1 MTSVTELVEISS
13 QQKFI
18 DFSMA
23 ILEGKQ
29 DFPANLKFKDWP
41 KIELNIK
48 GGRYHSSLP
57 TSVMDGFVQFQN
69 DVYLAFALIK
79 YGVADL
85 RKLSA
90 TEKQGLELVFEIK
103 EGSTDG
109 NSPTDEWANKAF
121 EFLGN
126 IMSGMNSRDKAAVLA
141 TLVFGV
147 GGYFAFDSYQSN
159 QTEQVKVQK
168 DVELARLK
176 VESEK
181 VTAEIQ
187 KQSVTALQDANQT
200 MQEITIAILQQKII
214 EEASDEILAR
224 VKPASAQFKEGHR
237 AVVRSA
243 QDAEQITIANVVLDK
258 EAIKEVAKKPR
269 PVRERQTLTVE
280 CIIQGMKRHKG
291 FMTFNVSCDAGE
303 FPLRVA
309 TNIEGAKAETDM
321 LFEALRTGKQVKI
334 NLNANYIDQKIEK
347 AQFVGVVK
355 EASTKL

>member
-1 MTSVTELVEISS
+1 MTSVTELFEISS

-23 ILEGKQ
+23 VLEGKL
-29 DFPANLKFKDWP
+29 DFPANVKFKNWP

-48 GGRYHSSLP
+48 GKRYHSSLP
-57 TSVMDGFVQFQN
+57 TSVMEGFVQFQN

-90 TEKQGLELVFEIK
+90 TEKQDLELIFEIK
-103 EGSTDG
+103 EGSTDS
-109 NSPTDEWANKAF
+109 NSTIDDWANKALGS
-121 EFLGN
+121 LGN
-126 IMSGMNSRDKAAVLA
+126 IMSGMNSRDKAAVLI
-141 TLVFGV
+141 TLVLGA

-181 VTAEIQ
+181 VTAETQ
-187 KQSVTALQDANQT
+187 KQSIAALQDANQQIQKVT
-200 MQEITIAILQQKII
+200 VAALQQKIT
-214 EEASDEILAR
+214 EEASEETLTRI
-224 VKPASAQFKEGHR
+224 KTASAQFNAGHR

-243 QDAEQITIANVVLDK
+243 QDAEQITIASAVLDK
-258 EAIKEVAKKPR
+258 EAIKEIAKKPR
-269 PVRERQTLTVE
+269 PVRDRQPLTVE
-280 CIIQGMKRHKG
+280 CIMQGMKRHKD
-291 FMTFNVSCDAGE
+291 FMTFNVSCPAGE

-309 TNIEGAKAETDM
+309 TNIEGAKSEVDV
-321 LFEALRTGKQVKI
+321 LFEALRTGRPVKI
-334 NLNANYIDQKIEK
+334 KLNANYIDQKIEK
-347 AQFVGVVK
+347 AQFVGVIK
-355 EASTKL
+355 EPVAKV